1 MSRPNCHP
9 IKDQNG
15 MIDKQ
20 LVKGGEFLLTE
31 AVGKCL
37 FTPEDFSLEQR
48 QIADTTE
55 AFVNNEI
62 FPDLEK
68 MEEQDF
74 PLVVEKLRRC
84 AELGLFLVDIPE
96 KFGGLE
102 LDKATSM
109 LVAEKI
115 GPTGSFAITSSGQ
128 TGIGSLP
135 LVYYGTVEQKA
146 KYLEK
151 LTSGEWIGAYCLTEP
166 DCGSD
171 PLSARTTAR
180 LSADGSHYLLNG
192 VKQFITN
199 AAFAN
204 LFTVFAKIDG
214 QHFSAFLVE
223 RGMAGLSIGK
233 EEKKMGLKGTST
245 AQVVLENVR
254 VPAENLLGEPGKGHK
269 IAFNVLNLGRL
280 KLSATVV
287 GAAKGAFAEAAG
299 YATERKQFDQ
309 PLIHF
314 GAIREK
320 LADMT
325 GALFAAESLL
335 YRVAGLL
342 DARIETLDRGGD
354 DYYQRYQQA
363 IEEYAGECAI
373 AKVFSSQVLAR
384 VADEG
389 LQIHGGYGYIKEYP
403 IERYYRDE
411 RINRIFEGTNEINRL
426 LIPTLLFRRAKSG
439 ALDLWTRVEAAQHER
454 HSEGLEEAG
463 GTTPVGVEFYL
474 LAEQKKLFLLLLGVL
489 GDRRDQ
495 QEILLALGDIA
506 IAIFA
511 LESTILRV
519 AKVLSGASERK
530 KNLLQAVAKTAAFDL
545 NVQIQSTASRCAA
558 YLVDGGALAG
568 FQKDIARLTGYPVA
582 GLLEAKQQL
591 AEAAGESGAY
601 PF

>member
-1 MSRPNCHP
+1 MTEN
-9 IKDQNG
+9 D
-15 MIDKQ
+15 
-20 LVKGGEFLLTE
+20 LLKGGEFLLTDPPSPN
-31 AVGKCL
+31 L
-37 FTPEDFSLEQR
+37 FTPEDFTSEHR
-48 QIADTTE
+48 QIAETTQ

-62 FPDLEK
+62 LPDLDRL
-68 MEEQDF
+68 EEQDF
-74 PLVVEKLRRC
+74 DLMVEKLRSC

-96 KFGGLE
+96 EDGGLE

-115 GPTGSFAITSSGQ
+115 GPSGSFAITSSGQ

-135 LVYYGTVEQKA
+135 LVYYGTSEQKQ

-151 LTSGEWIGAYCLTEP
+151 LTSGEWIAAYCLTEP

-171 PLSARTTAR
+171 PLSARTTAT
-180 LSADGSHYLLNG
+180 LSEDGSCYLLNG

-199 AAFAN
+199 AAFAD

-214 QHFSAFLVE
+214 QQFSAFLVE
-223 RGMAGLSIGK
+223 RDMPGLSIGN

-254 VPAENLLGEPGKGHK
+254 VPVENLLGEAGKGHK
-269 IAFNVLNLGRL
+269 IAFNVLNIGRL

-287 GAAKGAFAEAAG
+287 GAAKAAFAEAAA
-299 YATERKQFDQ
+299 YAVERKQFGQ
-309 PLIHF
+309 TLAKF

-325 GALFAAESLL
+325 AALFCAESLL

-342 DARIETLDRGGD
+342 DERIETLDRSGD
-354 DYYQRYQQA
+354 DYYRDYQQA

-373 AKVFSSQVLAR
+373 AKVFCSNTLAQ
-384 VADEG
+384 VADEA

-403 IERYYRDE
+403 VERFYRDE

-426 LIPTLLFRRAKSG
+426 LIPTLLLRRATSG
-439 ALDLWTRVEAAQHER
+439 SLNLQEGIDAVKADD
-454 HSEGLEEAG
+454 GLEVPADHARFSA
-463 GTTPVGVEFYL
+463 EFQL
-474 LAEQKKLFLLLLGVL
+474 LSRQKKTMLLLLDAAEKDL
-489 GDRRDQ
+489 KE
-495 QEILLALGDIA
+495 QEILLALGDMVIG
-506 IAIFA
+506 IFA
-511 LESTILRV
+511 LESGLMRADKIFSAASPRQ
-519 AKVLSGASERK
+519 KVLLESVV
-530 KNLLQAVAKTAAFDL
+530 QVAAFDA
-545 NVQIQSTASRCAA
+545 ASRFQAAANRCAA
-558 YLVDGGALAG
+558 YSVSKTDAVTHHETVT
-568 FQKDIARLTGYPVA
+568 RLCSYPAA

-591 AEAAGESGAY
+591 AAAATESGVY